1 MPKNQTIS
9 QDKKTIEQSQPRFI
23 GSLVIGA
30 FVAVFVGLLAMAVA
44 ILIVG
49 MLRLLLPNLTFQ
61 LAGMSITAVTFV
73 VFCALGWISATII
86 IWHKLSP
93 DSENA

>member
-1 MPKNQTIS
+1 MPKNQSIS
-9 QDKKTIEQSQPRFI
+9 QDRKIILQPNPRFI

-30 FVAVFVGLLAMAVA
+30 FVAVFIGLLAMAVA

-49 MLRLLLPNLTFQ
+49 IMRLFLPDLTFRF
-61 LAGMSITAVTFV
+61 AGISITAVTFV
-73 VFCALGWISATII
+73 IFCALGWIGATII

-93 DSENA
+93 E